1 MNLISAPR
9 PFAQR
14 ARRAARLGLDIPR
27 GYFAFI
33 VGMPFY
39 HTHYR
44 PRRSYRVWSRAL
56 HLRRCLERRARDRGW
71 QHIRPY
77 LCLLPECDRLRADRA
92 RRLSSELNPIALAT
106 TW

>member
-9 PFAQR
+9 PFSQR

-39 HTHYR
+39 HASS
-44 PRRSYRVWSRAL
+44 RRIRVFTGLYRAL
-56 HLRRCLERRARDRGW
+56 HLRRCLARRARDRGW
-71 QHIRPY
+71 QRIRPY
-77 LCLLPECDRLRADRA
+77 LWYDQVSDVAYYQSVTALE
-92 RRLSSELNPIALAT
+92 PIANVVYRPR
-106 TW
+106 